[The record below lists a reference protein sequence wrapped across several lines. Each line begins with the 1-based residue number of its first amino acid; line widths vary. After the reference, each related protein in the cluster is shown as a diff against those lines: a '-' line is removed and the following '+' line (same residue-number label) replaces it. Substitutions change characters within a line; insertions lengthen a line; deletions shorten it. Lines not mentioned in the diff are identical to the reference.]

1 MKANM
6 KYQLKTLFK
15 LYPTTM
21 WAIVLFIFL
30 SLLLI
35 LSLITRDTENAN
47 KVINITSVENTND
60 AILNMTFVDL
70 NITDVGA
77 AFGGY
82 LTSVY
87 INITNMRDTRL
98 NPEFFIEVDDESG
111 RTICSQRKIPEE
123 TNLLS
128 SILPEY
134 KVSNGELILEK
145 DCYIKFIGDEVIKN
159 YTIEIQIFDAKQ
171 DKPSLLALDKKKF
184 SCLSFSLY
192 ASPYSNECWILEEK

>member
-1 MKANM
+1 
-6 KYQLKTLFK
+6 
-15 LYPTTM
+15 M

-87 INITNMRDTRL
+87 INITNMRETRL
-98 NPEFFIEVDDESG
+98 NPEFFILL
-111 RTICSQRKIPEE
+111 EE
-123 TNLLS
+123 Y
-128 SILPEY
+128 ILP
-134 KVSNGELILEK
+134 SAP
-145 DCYIKFIGDEVIKN
+145 IG
-159 YTIEIQIFDAKQ
+159 
-171 DKPSLLALDKKKF
+171 L
-184 SCLSFSLY
+184 
-192 ASPYSNECWILEEK
+192 